1 MGYNLYSSMH
11 TTQKFYFYNSC
22 MRPQSHN
29 ISSRMQISNLY
40 SIHVEA
46 NLLMAPLYFYFQNH
60 FFLHPR
66 YFKHT
71 TINIRYRILD
81 YLFHTNLRTFRI
93 TVNGMAANS
102 NSTNDKQI
110 VQTEDRIFLFREI
123 SFSSQDLDNF

>member
-1 MGYNLYSSMH
+1 MGYNLYPSMH

-22 MRPQSHN
+22 MHPQSHN

-40 SIHVEA
+40 SIHVEG
-46 NLLMAPLYFYFQNH
+46 NLLMAPFYFYFQNH

-81 YLFHTNLRTFRI
+81 PRLLVPYEFENVSNYCER
-93 TVNGMAANS
+93 NGGKFEF
-102 NSTNDKQI
+102 DK
-110 VQTEDRIFLFREI
+110 
-123 SFSSQDLDNF
+123 